1 MNWRKIWRIFGILYL
16 FLYVMAMLLPRKLPS
31 DQISSSNA
39 NFFKKVFSQLLYYG
53 GPLEPVVNFFVL
65 IPLFLFLLNFLDGNK
80 AVIAVSIC
88 IGLSA
93 ISEILQRSILGRV
106 SSIRD
111 FALNSCGSIMA
122 FLLFKIVS
130 TRKIH
135 PIN

>member
-1 MNWRKIWRIFGILYL
+1 MNWRKIGQICGIVYL
-16 FLYVMAMLLPRKLPS
+16 ILYVMAMLQPRKWPS

-39 NFFKKVFSQLLYYG
+39 NFFKKVFSQFLYYE
-53 GPLEPVVNFFVL
+53 GPLEPVVNLLLL
-65 IPLFLFLLNFLDGNK
+65 IPVFVFLLNFLGGNK
-80 AVIAVSIC
+80 ALIAVSIC

-93 ISEILQRSILGRV
+93 LAEILQRSIPGRV

-111 FALNSCGSIMA
+111 FTLNSSGSIMA